1 MNAEFDKK
9 ELDIP
14 NFFLLVKNNLKI
26 LLFFLLSA
34 YILVFVYY
42 TNQDVKY
49 SSEINISTKTIDIF
63 EASLNNSIV
72 DKYNF
77 GNAAMFNKKVFF
89 TAYREEIFSSEN
101 IDKALRAFNEL
112 KKIKMSEEEI
122 KEESLLLLN
131 NIKAWDYTREDNMI
145 VSITS
150 PDYKFNKFFIEWYV
164 PFVEEKVKSDWI
176 ELIKN
181 GLLLSGNVER
191 TEIEKKINSEN
202 EKISLLQINLEIQK
216 QQVLE
221 NLNYNL
227 RIAEKI
233 GMVEMS
239 IPPYELLSSSSTFTG
254 DNQFT
259 PYSEGKIPLYFYGTK
274 VLNEEIAILNSRE
287 TTSLELEAT
296 KISVKQLKDK
306 ININKKNALEAGIT
320 EPEYQYASLG
330 AITIFSTIKK
340 VLENKSVVNY
350 NLELIRHNK
359 VHTKLSTLIV
369 LSTFVSIFISILI
382 ILIRWKYFNPKN

>member
-1 MNAEFDKK
+1 MNNEIDKK

-14 NFFLLVKNNLKI
+14 NFFLLIKDNLKI
-26 LLFFLLSA
+26 LLIFLLAA
-34 YILVFVYY
+34 YIFVFIYY
-42 TNQDVKY
+42 SNQEVKY

-89 TAYREEIFSSEN
+89 TAYREEIFSSDN
-101 IDKALRAFNEL
+101 IDKAMVAYNKL
-112 KKIKMSEEEI
+112 KNIKMSQEEI
-122 KEESLLLLN
+122 KNESLLLLN

-145 VSITS
+145 VSVTS
-150 PDYKFNKFFIEWYV
+150 PDYKFNKFFITWYV

-202 EKISLLQINLEIQK
+202 EKINLLQVNLEIQK
-216 QQVLE
+216 QQVLA

-233 GMVEMS
+233 GMKEMS

-254 DNQFT
+254 ENQFT

-296 KISVKQLKDK
+296 KISLKQLKDK

-330 AITIFSTIKK
+330 AITIFTTIKK

-359 VHTKLSTLIV
+359 VQTKLSTLIV
-369 LSTFVSIFISILI
+369 LSTFISIFISILI

>member
-1 MNAEFDKK
+1 MNTEFDKK

-14 NFFLLVKNNLKI
+14 NFFLLIKNNLKTLI
-26 LLFFLLSA
+26 FFLLTS

-89 TAYREEIFSSEN
+89 TAYREEIFSSDN
-101 IDKALRAFNEL
+101 IDKALRAYNKL
-112 KKIKMSEEEI
+112 KKINMSEDEI

-296 KISVKQLKDK
+296 KISLKQLKDK

-369 LSTFVSIFISILI
+369 LSTFISIFISILI

>member
-1 MNAEFDKK
+1 MNTEFDKK

-14 NFFLLVKNNLKI
+14 NFLLLIKNNLKTLI
-26 LLFFLLSA
+26 FFLLTS
-34 YILVFVYY
+34 YILVFVYH

-49 SSEINISTKTIDIF
+49 TSEINISTKTIDIF

-89 TAYREEIFSSEN
+89 TAYREEIFSSDN
-101 IDKALRAFNEL
+101 IDKALRAYNKL
-112 KKIKMSEEEI
+112 KEINMSEDEI

-131 NIKAWDYTREDNMI
+131 NIKTWDYTREDNMI

-216 QQVLE
+216 
-221 NLNYNL
+221 
-227 RIAEKI
+227 AA
-233 GMVEMS
+233 
-239 IPPYELLSSSSTFTG
+239 SS
-254 DNQFT
+254 
-259 PYSEGKIPLYFYGTK
+259 
-274 VLNEEIAILNSRE
+274 
-287 TTSLELEAT
+287 
-296 KISVKQLKDK
+296 
-306 ININKKNALEAGIT
+306 
-320 EPEYQYASLG
+320 
-330 AITIFSTIKK
+330 
-340 VLENKSVVNY
+340 
-350 NLELIRHNK
+350 
-359 VHTKLSTLIV
+359 
-369 LSTFVSIFISILI
+369 
-382 ILIRWKYFNPKN
+382 

>member
-112 KKIKMSEEEI
+112 KKIKMSEDEI

>member
-1 MNAEFDKK
+1 MNTELNKK

-14 NFFLLVKNNLKI
+14 NFFLLIKNNLKI
-26 LLFFLLSA
+26 LIFFLLTA
-34 YILVFVYY
+34 YILVFAYY

-89 TAYREEIFSSEN
+89 TAYREEIFSSDN
-101 IDKALRAFNEL
+101 IDKALRAYNEL
-112 KKIKMSEEEI
+112 KKINMSEVEI

-202 EKISLLQINLEIQK
+202 EKISLLQINLKIQK

-287 TTSLELEAT
+287 ATSLELEAT
-296 KISVKQLKDK
+296 KISLKQLKDK
-306 ININKKNALEAGIT
+306 ININKKNALEAGII

-369 LSTFVSIFISILI
+369 LSTFISIFISILI
-382 ILIRWKYFNPKN
+382 ILIRWKYLNPKN

>member
-1 MNAEFDKK
+1 MNTEFDKK

-112 KKIKMSEEEI
+112 KKIKMSEDEI

-369 LSTFVSIFISILI
+369 LSTFVSIFVSILI

>member
-1 MNAEFDKK
+1 MNTEFDKK

-14 NFFLLVKNNLKI
+14 NFLLLIKNNLKTLI
-26 LLFFLLSA
+26 FFLLTS
-34 YILVFVYY
+34 YILVFVYH

-49 SSEINISTKTIDIF
+49 TSEINISTKTIDIF

-89 TAYREEIFSSEN
+89 TAYREEIFSSDN
-101 IDKALRAFNEL
+101 IDKALRAYNKL
-112 KKIKMSEEEI
+112 KEINMSEDEI

-131 NIKAWDYTREDNMI
+131 NIKTWDYTREDNMI

-296 KISVKQLKDK
+296 KISLKQLKDK

-369 LSTFVSIFISILI
+369 LSTFISIFISILI